1 MPVQELRVHGV
12 SGTPPRNMLYTDPVE
27 LVPAEAATGIRRYV
41 RSYRVATDDDYG
53 VHGSV
58 SAFHW
63 GGLTSANRLTALWVL
78 LLPFSFANLAGW
90 AARHRTPTTITW
102 VRLFGLLLTGMFIN
116 LAVIAGVDVYWHWSV
131 GDDNRVGWAAAIFL
145 GIGGLWWVLV
155 SEASTRSHFDRL
167 TFADRQRLLWSPHDT
182 ALDPPSVDSDE
193 APVWE
198 DPAGWDIS
206 DERMWRP
213 HSIVHR
219 LRRLHFGFGYLM
231 LAFAAAAAAD
241 TGWDVGLPAD
251 VPTIIALLLLVVSA
265 WALVETGTTSQ
276 PGRLLRWLT
285 VWHPIVGAVAAAL
298 GVLTFL
304 LAGVEESRHWPHLHA
319 TSAMIVVIAAVV
331 AVAAWFAG
339 GGITAGAATL
349 AVLFGLIFGA
359 GVVLAVAD
367 YLGLA
372 GYRVGGVNWVAAGVL
387 VWMLAVVL
395 IVGFTLVVNTRQRP
409 ARVMWYSI
417 HATTG
422 GLRKLFTAM
431 PALAIITAGYI
442 LSRRCAPSGDLY
454 EACIQEGSLPDRLP
468 ASATGLV
475 TWLFVLAAMSLV
487 VFFLRTGARVPA
499 AVVIVGVAVIL
510 VLRPAL
516 TVMGVSFSFS
526 DIEATALTFAVAL
539 PSLLIARRLTVGIM
553 PGGAES
559 RRGTGVIWDVVM
571 FWPRWFHP
579 LAPPAYGPHAVT
591 SLRHEIETRAGL
603 APRTRRRPL
612 IVACHSQGTII
623 SLVAMALVGGVR
635 RTNPTRFDLD
645 RPERLAK
652 LGMLTY
658 GSPIAHLYDTYF
670 PSAGFTHLAAAVAE
684 GLDAY
689 RGKGMSRWVN
699 LHRATDPIG
708 GPVLPEIDVEVPDP
722 ETPSDGQPV
731 WHLHSRYEPS
741 APFRTERSRI
751 DTLVNP

>member
-1 MPVQELRVHGV
+1 
-12 SGTPPRNMLYTDPVE
+12 MLYTDPVE
-27 LVPAEAATGIRRYV
+27 LVSADSTGDVRRYI
-41 RSYRVATDDDYG
+41 RTYRITGDDDFG
-53 VHGSV
+53 VHDSV

-90 AARHRTPTTITW
+90 AARRRTTTTITW
-102 VRLFGLLLTGMFIN
+102 VRLFGLWLTGIFIN
-116 LAVIAGVDVYWHWSV
+116 LAVTAGVDVYWHWSV
-131 GDDNRVGWAAAIFL
+131 GDDNRVWWAAAIFL
-145 GIGGLWWVLV
+145 GIGVLWWVLV
-155 SEASTRSHFDRL
+155 SEASTRSHFERL

-182 ALDPPSVDSDE
+182 ALDPPSVNAAE
-193 APVWE
+193 APAWE

-206 DERMWRP
+206 DERMWKA

-231 LAFAAAAAAD
+231 LAFAAATASD

-251 VPTIIALLLLVVSA
+251 VPTIIALLMLMASA
-265 WALVETGTTSQ
+265 WALVETGTTSE
-276 PGRLLRWLT
+276 PGRVVRWLT
-285 VWHPIVGAVAAAL
+285 VWHPIVGAAAAGL

-304 LAGVEESRHWPHLHA
+304 LGGVEDDRHWPHIHD

-331 AVAAWFAG
+331 AVVAWFAG

-359 GVVLAVAD
+359 GVILALAD

-387 VWMLAVVL
+387 VWMLAVML
-395 IVGFTLVVNTRQRP
+395 IVGITLVVNTRQRP
-409 ARVMWYSI
+409 AKAMWYLI

-422 GLRKLFTAM
+422 GLRKLFSAM

-442 LSRRCAPSGDLY
+442 LSERCAPAGDLF
-454 EACIQEGSLPDRLP
+454 EACIQEGNLPDRLP

-475 TWLFVLAAMSLV
+475 TWLFVLAAGVLV
-487 VFFLRTGARVPA
+487 VFFLRTGSKVPA
-499 AVVIVGVAVIL
+499 AAVVVAVAVIL
-510 VLRPAL
+510 VLRPTL

-539 PSLLIARRLTVGIM
+539 PSLLIARRLSVGIM

-591 SLRHEIETRAGL
+591 SLRDEIETRAGL
-603 APRTRRRPL
+603 APRARRKPL

-623 SLVAMALVGGVR
+623 SLVAMALVGGAR
-635 RTNPTRFDLD
+635 RTNQTRFGLD
-645 RPERLAK
+645 RPERLTK

-658 GSPIAHLYDTYF
+658 GSPIGHLYGTYF

-689 RGKGMSRWVN
+689 RGDGTGRWVN

-722 ETPSDGQPV
+722 ETPPTDGKPAWQ
-731 WHLHSRYEPS
+731 LHSRYEPS
-741 APFRTERSRI
+741 ALFRTERSRI
-751 DTLVNP
+751 DTLVNR